1 MSEKSRLYR
10 TGKEINH
17 SIKTQQHDFEVF
29 HAREFELVVDGLS
42 AFLPGRPPI
51 IFGRK
56 SLTNH
61 KKCYVTKYIRRTE
74 GTK

>member
-17 SIKTQQHDFEVF
+17 SIKTQEHDFEVF

-42 AFLPGRPPI
+42 AFLPGGRPIP
-51 IFGRK
+51 
-56 SLTNH
+56 SL
-61 KKCYVTKYIRRTE
+61 Y
-74 GTK
+74 

>member
-42 AFLPGRPPI
+42 AFLQGESFFPFSVILVP
-51 IFGRK
+51 
-56 SLTNH
+56 SL
-61 KKCYVTKYIRRTE
+61 
-74 GTK
+74 

>member
-17 SIKTQQHDFEVF
+17 SIKTQEHDFEVF

-42 AFLPGRPPI
+42 AFLPGGRPIP
-51 IFGRK
+51 
-56 SLTNH
+56 SL
-61 KKCYVTKYIRRTE
+61 YWRTD
-74 GTK
+74 

>member
-42 AFLPGRPPI
+42 AFLPGESFFPFSVILVP
-51 IFGRK
+51 
-56 SLTNH
+56 SL
-61 KKCYVTKYIRRTE
+61 
-74 GTK
+74 